1 VLSGERY
8 KSITRETA
16 GVLRGEYGAT
26 AAPVNKELQARVLDG
41 KQPVTC
47 RPADLID
54 AEMDRLTTELRSLA
68 KEENIKLATNEIDDV
83 LIYALFQQVG
93 INFLKHRNN
102 PDAFEPAPGSEAEV
116 APAPTVAAAAEPTAS
131 SVESYRVSVNGTQYD
146 VVVGPGDADISQIT
160 PVTAGSTPAAAPAAA
175 PAITSGTEIKAPL
188 AGSIIDVLV
197 AVGDAVSDG
206 DPLVIVEAMKMETEI
221 RASCSGKV
229 LSIAIRKGDAI
240 QSDQSLMIIG

>member
-1 VLSGERY
+1 
-8 KSITRETA
+8 
-16 GVLRGEYGAT
+16 
-26 AAPVNKELQARVLDG
+26 LQARVLDG
-41 KQPVTC
+41 KEPVTC

-93 INFLKHRNN
+93 INFLKHRND

-116 APAPTVAAAAEPTAS
+116 TPAPTVAAAAAPTAS
-131 SVESYRVSVNGTQYD
+131 TVESYRVSVNGTQYD
-146 VVVGPGDADISQIT
+146 VVVGPGDADTGSVTPISLAASISPASPSAT
-160 PVTAGSTPAAAPAAA
+160 PGQSPAEP
-175 PAITSGTEIKAPL
+175 GTEIKAPL

-197 AVGDAVSDG
+197 AVGDSVSDG

-240 QSDQSLMIIG
+240 QSDQSLMTIG